1 MRKLALGNPIS
12 PSDVNWAIRSLKA
25 IEAAS
30 FEDIEATMD
39 DFTIT
44 GTFTETRELDV
55 STAVL
60 ADLIAFVATMV
71 SDIQKRGQHRTA
83 GE

>member
-1 MRKLALGNPIS
+1 MKKLALGNPVS
-12 PSDVNWAIRSLKA
+12 PNDIGWAIRSLKA

-44 GTFTETRELDV
+44 GSFTETHELNV
-55 STAVL
+55 ATAAL
-60 ADLIAFVATMV
+60 GDLIAFVATMV
-71 SDIQKRGQHRTA
+71 SDIQKRGQNRT